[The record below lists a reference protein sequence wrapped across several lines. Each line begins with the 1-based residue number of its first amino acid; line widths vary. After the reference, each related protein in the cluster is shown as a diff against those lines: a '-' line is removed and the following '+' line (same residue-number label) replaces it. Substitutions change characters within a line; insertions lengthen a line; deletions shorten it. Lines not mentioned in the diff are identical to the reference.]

1 MASNHH
7 TLFLR
12 IDTGVLS
19 IFSLRLTFLTIST
32 ELCDII
38 LFTSNESCYSRISDG
53 TSDMLF
59 HIVL

>member
-7 TLFLR
+7 ALSLR

-19 IFSLRLTFLTIST
+19 MFNLRLTFLTIST

-38 LFTSNESCYSRISDG
+38 LFTSNESCYSTLSDG
-53 TSDMLF
+53 TYDMLF
-59 HIVL
+59 HIVS